1 MRKVIS
7 SLLVALLLPA
17 VALGESLSATPT
29 DELVAL
35 RDSINQ
41 EIANRV
47 DTESA
52 QTISVDGVIFR
63 LKLVEVGTARDDNRG
78 LGIILLVNNPT
89 DASMTP
95 LYDLGMTVTH
105 GGKPLDVSWVES
117 EHFGSSS
124 VSTGQSAVIAPGAVD
139 MQIFLG
145 FILDGKGTQVEIT
158 LSRKHTR
165 AGEDPYCG
173 TFFVDISDMLPAT

>member
-41 EIANRV
+41 EIASRV
-47 DTESA
+47 DTEAA

-78 LGIILLVNNPT
+78 LGIILLANNPT

-95 LYDLGMTVTH
+95 LYDLGVTVTH
-105 GGKPLDVSWVES
+105 GGKPLDVSWVKS

-124 VSTGQSAVIAPGAVD
+124 VPPASRQSLRPARSICRFSSASSLTGKV
-139 MQIFLG
+139 L
-145 FILDGKGTQVEIT
+145 
-158 LSRKHTR
+158 R
-165 AGEDPYCG
+165 
-173 TFFVDISDMLPAT
+173 

>member
-41 EIANRV
+41 EIASRV
-47 DTESA
+47 DTEAA

-78 LGIILLVNNPT
+78 LGIILLANNPT
-89 DASMTP
+89 DTSMTP
-95 LYDLGMTVTH
+95 LYDLGVTVTH
-105 GGKPLDVSWVES
+105 GGKPLDVSWVKS

-124 VSTGQSAVIAPGAVD
+124 VSTSQSAVIAPGAVD

-145 FILDGKGTQVEIT
+145 FILDGEGTQVEIT
-158 LSRKHTR
+158 LLRKHTR

-173 TFFVDISDMLPAT
+173 TFSVDISDMLPAT

>member
-17 VALGESLSATPT
+17 VARGESLSATPT

-47 DTESA
+47 DMESA

-63 LKLVEVGTARDDNRG
+63 LMPAVFSLWA
-78 LGIILLVNNPT
+78 I
-89 DASMTP
+89 AS
-95 LYDLGMTVTH
+95 
-105 GGKPLDVSWVES
+105 S
-117 EHFGSSS
+117 
-124 VSTGQSAVIAPGAVD
+124 
-139 MQIFLG
+139 
-145 FILDGKGTQVEIT
+145 
-158 LSRKHTR
+158 
-165 AGEDPYCG
+165 
-173 TFFVDISDMLPAT
+173 LP

>member
-1 MRKVIS
+1 M
-7 SLLVALLLPA
+7 
-17 VALGESLSATPT
+17 
-29 DELVAL
+29 
-35 RDSINQ
+35 
-41 EIANRV
+41 
-47 DTESA
+47 ESA

-63 LKLVEVGTARDDNRG
+63 LMLVEVGTARDDNRG
-78 LGIILLVNNPT
+78 LGIILLANNPT
-89 DASMTP
+89 DVSMTP
-95 LYDLGMTVTH
+95 LYDLGVTVTH

-124 VSTGQSAVIAPGAVD
+124 VSTSQSAVIAPGAVD

-145 FILDGKGTQVEIT
+145 FVLDGEGAQVEIT

-173 TFFVDISDMLPAT
+173 TFSVDISDMLPAT

>member
-1 MRKVIS
+1 MRKAIS

-78 LGIILLVNNPT
+78 LGIILLANNPT

-95 LYDLGMTVTH
+95 LYDLGVTVTH

-124 VSTGQSAVIAPGAVD
+124 VSTSQSAVIAPGAVD
-139 MQIFLG
+139 MQIFPEEL
-145 FILDGKGTQVEIT
+145 L
-158 LSRKHTR
+158 
-165 AGEDPYCG
+165 
-173 TFFVDISDMLPAT
+173 